1 MKKVLLILMTFLIVV
16 AISNKNTTEE
26 IIIPNDSIRIRVI
39 ANSNSDEDQ
48 KIKQKIRKSI
58 QIELSKMLQDVN
70 DINEVRNVL
79 KNNLKDVEY
88 TVEKEL
94 DKNNIDMKYQV
105 NYGNNFFPM
114 KTYKGVKYEEGY
126 YESIVIKLG
135 SSKGDNWWCVLF
147 PPLCL
152 MEEDDNNIEEV
163 EYKSFVKEIIDKF
176 F

>member
-70 DINEVRNVL
+70 DINEVRKLFGDDFAERLVMQ
-79 KNNLKDVEY
+79 Y
-88 TVEKEL
+88 
-94 DKNNIDMKYQV
+94 M
-105 NYGNNFFPM
+105 YG
-114 KTYKGVKYEEGY
+114 V
-126 YESIVIKLG
+126 
-135 SSKGDNWWCVLF
+135 
-147 PPLCL
+147 
-152 MEEDDNNIEEV
+152 
-163 EYKSFVKEIIDKF
+163 
-176 F
+176 